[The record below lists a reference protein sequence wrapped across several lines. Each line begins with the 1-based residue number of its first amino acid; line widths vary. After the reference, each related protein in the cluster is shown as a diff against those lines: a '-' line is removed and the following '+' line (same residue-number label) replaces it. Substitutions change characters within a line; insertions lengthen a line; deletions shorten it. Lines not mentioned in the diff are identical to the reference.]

1 MQGKPDRASVA
12 QTQRYYDGDADV
24 VYRTVYGDNI
34 HMGIFEVEGE
44 SLQSAMQRSNERV
57 AQGAGFAEGQRV
69 LDAGCGYGA
78 MARFLARRYGCR
90 VTATNI
96 SRRELERARTL
107 AEEEGLGGL
116 VAFEWADYHDLP
128 YGDGSFDRWI
138 SQDALLHAED
148 KGRVLGEA
156 VRVLKP
162 GGRLVLTD
170 LVMDRDTDDATR
182 RRLYDR
188 VHTRCMWDAR
198 DYRDALSGLGLTI
211 TVSEDWSRWAG
222 LTYSRVRDE
231 VRRRSEE
238 IGREV
243 GRDFVAGTIDSLGTW
258 IDAAA
263 NGTIG
268 WAYFVAG
275 KPA

>member
-1 MQGKPDRASVA
+1 MGWKPDRESVA
-12 QTQRYYDGDADV
+12 LTQSYYDGEADM

-34 HMGIFEVEGE
+34 HMGIFDTEGE
-44 SLQSAMQRSNERV
+44 SLQLAMQRSNERI
-57 AQGAGFAEGQRV
+57 AEGGGFAEGHRV
-69 LDAGCGYGA
+69 IDAGCGYGA
-78 MARFLARRYGCR
+78 MARFLARRHGCR

-96 SRRELERARTL
+96 SQRELERAGAMTR
-107 AEEEGLGGL
+107 EEGLDGL

-128 YGDGSFDRWI
+128 YDDAAFDRWI

-156 VRVLKP
+156 ARVLKP

-170 LVMDRDTDDATR
+170 LVMARETDEATR

-188 VHTRCMWDAR
+188 VHTRSMWDAR
-198 DYRDALSGLGLTI
+198 DYRNALDGLGLTMMAA
-211 TVSEDWSRWAG
+211 EDWSRWVAP
-222 LTYSRVRDE
+222 TYRHVRDE
-231 VRRRSEE
+231 VERRSEE
-238 IGREV
+238 IGRAV
-243 GRDFVAGTIDSLGTW
+243 GREFVDRTISALGDW
-258 IDAAA
+258 IEAASS
-263 NGTIG
+263 GTIG